1 MTSTSKD
8 PCLRELYELVT
19 QYWAP
24 KIRKSKSDLEKA
36 PSEKEDEA
44 SEEPV
49 TQEGE
54 EEEELEDDEE
64 VEAPNDE
71 EVKAPAAEERKDE
84 SGEVSYREL
93 LENLGLPFNTPDP
106 MSAYVRP
113 SPVPEPVDSIAAPP
127 AAEASLDEQLQL
139 IEPSSLH
146 LR

>member
-1 MTSTSKD
+1 M
-8 PCLRELYELVT
+8 RELYELVT

-93 LENLGLPFNTPDP
+93 LENLGLPGYPSTPLTQCLL
-106 MSAYVRP
+106 MCGQALCP
-113 SPVPEPVDSIAAPP
+113 SQWTPSQHRQQQKP
-127 AAEASLDEQLQL
+127 AWR
-139 IEPSSLH
+139 SSFS
-146 LR
+146 